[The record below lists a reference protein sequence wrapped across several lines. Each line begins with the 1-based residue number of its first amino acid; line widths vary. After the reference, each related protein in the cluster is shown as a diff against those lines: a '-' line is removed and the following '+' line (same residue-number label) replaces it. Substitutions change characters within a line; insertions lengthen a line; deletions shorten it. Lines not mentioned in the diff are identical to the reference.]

1 MGRGKLNMKF
11 IMKDK
16 VRILTYEKRKKGLIK
31 KAQEFSILCGVETC
45 VILYAPKSKE
55 TPAKLEIWPSD
66 HAKVMHVID
75 KYKGKPLH
83 VRERKCFNVL
93 DFYAIRRK
101 KLDDEICKLRK
112 ANTEAKFSVWDD
124 RINSFS
130 VNQLSALLSSL
141 DSNLESARTMIKMIK
156 GKHQSLIEDSTENQL
171 NQPSLDL
178 YNQAQLSLFQ
188 RASDMEIT
196 KQQQPMFTVS
206 SSCQPF
212 SSNEPLQ
219 WQSVNMN
226 PIDTSMAMVSTNGTL
241 DFTQADG
248 ECSSSTTYS
257 SLTPQTCYD
266 PTTSMVGNV
275 VLSNSWGVPVCFYGQ
290 LMPPMTPFASPTM
303 LSFPSQAG
311 ELDRNVGDQVRS
323 INKK

>member
-1 MGRGKLNMKF
+1 MGRGKLIIKF

-45 VILYAPKSKE
+45 VILYAPKSEE
-55 TPAKLEIWPSD
+55 TPAELEIWPPD
-66 HAKVMHVID
+66 HAK
-75 KYKGKPLH
+75 PLY
-83 VRERKCFNVL
+83 VRKRKCFNVL
-93 DFYAIRRK
+93 DFCAIRRK

-124 RINSFS
+124 NINSFS
-130 VNQLSALLSSL
+130 VNQLSALLSRL
-141 DSNLESARTMIKMIK
+141 DSNLETARKMIK
-156 GKHQSLIEDSTENQL
+156 GKHQSSIADSTENQL

-188 RASDMEIT
+188 RALDMEIT
-196 KQQQPMFTVS
+196 KQQHPMFTLS

-226 PIDTSMAMVSTNGTL
+226 PIDTSTAMVSTNGTL

-248 ECSSSTTYS
+248 ECSSSTTYR
-257 SLTPQTCYD
+257 SLSPQTCYD
-266 PTTSMVGNV
+266 PTASMVDNV

-303 LSFPSQAG
+303 SSFPSQAG
-311 ELDRNVGDQVRS
+311 EFYRNVGDRVRS